1 MTARFILTNL
11 LLLLSFL
18 PISAD
23 RVDGDSILSQ
33 EYDLLIKFRGQEITA
48 ICVLEF
54 HHGIVG
60 TVVNHFGVK
69 VFDFIY
75 PDSGEKKK
83 LRLLNVIKPLNK
95 WYIRRVL
102 RRDLTFILSSLFSP
116 LSSLFSPLS
125 SISKPRH
132 VVNKRRRL
140 EVAPTGEISVSNERY
155 GIDYLFTPITNNP

>member
-11 LLLLSFL
+11 LLLLFFL

-23 RVDGDSILSQ
+23 RVDGDSIVSQ
-33 EYDLLIKFRGQEITA
+33 EYDLLIKFRGQEMTA

-54 HHGIVG
+54 HQGIVG

-83 LRLLNVIKPLNK
+83 LRLFNVIKPLNK

-102 RRDLTFILSSLFSP
+102 RRDLTFILSNIF
-116 LSSLFSPLS
+116 
-125 SISKPRH
+125 KPYNEGGENLC
-132 VVNKRRRL
+132 VNMYAQKDFY
-140 EVAPTGEISVSNERY
+140 TDS
-155 GIDYLFTPITNNP
+155 GIGILGPSEN

>member
-1 MTARFILTNL
+1 MTARLILTNL

-33 EYDLLIKFRGQEITA
+33 EYDLLIKFRGQEMTA

-54 HHGIVG
+54 HQGIVG

-83 LRLLNVIKPLNK
+83 LRLFNVIKPLNK

-102 RRDLTFILSSLFSP
+102 RRDLTFILSN
-116 LSSLFSPLS
+116 
-125 SISKPRH
+125 ISKPRH

-140 EVAPTGEISVSNERY
+140 EVAPTGQISVSNERY

>member
-54 HHGIVG
+54 HQGIVG

-83 LRLLNVIKPLNK
+83 LRLFNVIKPLNK

-102 RRDLTFILSSLFSP
+102 RRDLTFVLFPSLVMS
-116 LSSLFSPLS
+116 
-125 SISKPRH
+125 
-132 VVNKRRRL
+132 
-140 EVAPTGEISVSNERY
+140 
-155 GIDYLFTPITNNP
+155 

>member
-54 HHGIVG
+54 HQGIVG

-75 PDSGEKKK
+75 PDSGERKK

-102 RRDLTFILSSLFSP
+102 RRDLTFILSSL
-116 LSSLFSPLS
+116 LSPLS

-140 EVAPTGEISVSNERY
+140 EVAPTGQISVSNERY

>member
-54 HHGIVG
+54 HQGIVG

-102 RRDLTFILSSLFSP
+102 RRDFTFI

-140 EVAPTGEISVSNERY
+140 EVAPTGQISVSNERY